1 MVAFW
6 RNYAN
11 WADRNSIFIGTLHS
25 LSKARYILKATPQFF
40 PSPPSPAVFVFSCHQ
55 STSMKQNRR
64 NFIVTAATLGAATA
78 ASAMP
83 IAATKAKAPL
93 AHHVFF
99 WLKNPDSIE
108 DRDKLVEGVKTLRN
122 IETIREIH
130 VGVLAAT
137 EKRDVVD
144 TSWHVSE
151 LMFFTDLAGQATYQ
165 THPIHLDFIKNYSH
179 LWAKVIVYDA
189 MEV

>member
-1 MVAFW
+1 M
-6 RNYAN
+6 
-11 WADRNSIFIGTLHS
+11 
-25 LSKARYILKATPQFF
+25 
-40 PSPPSPAVFVFSCHQ
+40 
-55 STSMKQNRR
+55 MKQNRR
-64 NFIVTAATLGAATA
+64 KFIATAATLGAATA

-83 IAATKAKAPL
+83 VHRAVSKTPL

-108 DRDKLVEGVKTLRN
+108 DRDKLVEGVKTLAK
-122 IETIREIH
+122 IETIKEIH
-130 VGVLAAT
+130 VGVLAST

-151 LMFFTDLAGQATYQ
+151 LMFFSDLAGQATYQ
-165 THPIHLDFIKNYSH
+165 THPVHLEFIKNYGH
-179 LWAKVIVYDA
+179 LWAKVVVYDA